1 MNEGFHNILESLVSG
16 EQALTIDEDHW
27 KNKALP
33 GILELIEQIGSTSI
47 DAEHESASSQETIKR
62 LERGKS
68 KLVSHLKTHFAVAAP
83 FTIRRIAELL
93 LDPKK
98 EGYALNTL
106 QEKVKFFNALSKSV
120 LVSSALNEFPVET
133 LNVDDNA
140 SALEDVNSVDKM
152 VRIPWLE
159 HADEKDLVFDPNLSN
174 EEKK

>member
-1 MNEGFHNILESLVSG
+1 MNEQLHKTLKSLASSD
-16 EQALTIDEDHW
+16 QACTIDEDDW

-47 DAEHESASSQETIKR
+47 ETKQVSPSDQEAIKK
-62 LERGKS
+62 LERSKS
-68 KLVSHLKTHFAVAAP
+68 RLASHLKTHFGAAAP

-98 EGYALNTL
+98 EGYASNTL

-133 LNVDDNA
+133 FNANDNA
-140 SALEDVNSVDKM
+140 SALDDVNSVDKM
-152 VRIPWLE
+152 VRIPWLKQS
-159 HADEKDLVFDPNLSN
+159 DEKDLVFDPNLSN
-174 EEKK
+174 EESK